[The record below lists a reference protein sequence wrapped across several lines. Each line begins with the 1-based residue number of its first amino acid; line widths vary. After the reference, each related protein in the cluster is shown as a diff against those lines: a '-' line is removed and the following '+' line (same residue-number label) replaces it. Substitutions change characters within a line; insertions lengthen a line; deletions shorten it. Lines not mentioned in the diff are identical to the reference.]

1 MARGM
6 QRSRSFAT
14 SQQPFHPAPSE
25 RIQATDVPCV
35 VQMQRMLGK
44 YKERKGGVLS
54 LAQGIVHW
62 NPPQQAVEEI
72 RKALDDAI
80 HLYGPADG
88 IVELK
93 EALTE
98 KIEMENGLKNSRIMV
113 TAGANQAYTNL
124 VISLLD
130 GPHKSVLFKP
140 YYFNHYMCLQMTGG
154 ADGVLFGDICERELT
169 PDADWLERTLEEH
182 KDSER
187 PVKMV
192 TVCNPCNPT
201 GVVTPPE
208 KLQRIADI
216 CKRYEAWLICD
227 NTYEHFVY
235 PSGEEEGVPDAVH
248 TCLEDDH
255 IVNVFSFSK
264 AFGMMG
270 HRVGYIAFPDCISE
284 SLFKVQDTIPICPN
298 TLSQRVALGALSAG
312 REWVEKKVESLH
324 PNQQSMLQALSPLS
338 EWGPVW
344 GGSGAI
350 YYMKKLPEKYS
361 DSDAEVVDWL
371 AGQHGVCVI
380 PGSACGAPGYIR
392 VCYANLAPG
401 RFEDAIGRLETGLKE
416 LVAKA

>member
-1 MARGM
+1 MVLPVSAGKEGGKYKKEDTGRGHD
-6 QRSRSFAT
+6 A
-14 SQQPFHPAPSE
+14 
-25 RIQATDVPCV
+25 
-35 VQMQRMLGK
+35 LGK

-72 RKALDDAI
+72 RKALADDAI
-80 HLYGPADG
+80 HLYGLKVALPADG

-98 KIEMENGLKNSRIMV
+98 KIEMENGYQREGNRDRNK
-113 TAGANQAYTNL
+113 AGGGIEEQ
-124 VISLLD
+124 
-130 GPHKSVLFKP
+130 PHYGDSGGKSGKS
-140 YYFNHYMCLQMTGG
+140 
-154 ADGVLFGDICERELT
+154 GDK
-169 PDADWLERTLEEH
+169 LERTLEEH

-216 CKRYEAWLICD
+216 CKR
-227 NTYEHFVY
+227 
-235 PSGEEEGVPDAVH
+235 GEEEGVPDAVH